1 MIGSEL
7 GAKARSRNSGR
18 TTVLLTGFGPFPLM
32 PRNATMD
39 LVPAVT
45 KQARQSMPDVVFVSE
60 ILPTEWMAAPA
71 RLKALLAE
79 IEPDVSIH
87 FGVSPRAR
95 GFEIETRAVNVCAPL
110 ADASGAL
117 PIQDC
122 IDSDGPDEL
131 NTQLPATHIV
141 NRLRRLSIPAH
152 LSRDAGTYLCNAAL
166 YTTLDAILSGGLNGL
181 GGTKGGFVH
190 IPARGVAKTPRLPST
205 ASLGATGAIRL
216 NWTQAVIGGVEI
228 VAACLGRA
236 SRPVVAGRGSGHRG
250 LVNGNPARPPQM
262 RRI

>member
-1 MIGSEL
+1 MIGSDL
-7 GAKARSRNSGR
+7 GAAPRSRNSGR
-18 TTVLLTGFGPFPLM
+18 TTVLLTGFGPFPMM

-39 LVPAVT
+39 LVPAVAER
-45 KQARQSMPDVVFVSE
+45 ARRSMPDVVFLTE
-60 ILPTEWMAAPA
+60 ILPTEWMAAPM

-122 IDSDGPDEL
+122 IDSNGPDQL
-131 NTQLPATHIV
+131 NTRLPAAQIV
-141 NRLRRLSIPAH
+141 HRLRRLCIPAY

-166 YTTLDAILSGGLNGL
+166 YTTLDTTMSSCLNGP
-181 GGTKGGFVH
+181 GGTRGGFVH
-190 IPARGVAKTPRLPST
+190 IPAGTLAKTSRLAST
-205 ASLGATGAIRL
+205 ASPGASGAIRL

-228 VAACLGRA
+228 VAASLGRA
-236 SRPVVAGRGSGHRG
+236 SRPTVS
-250 LVNGNPARPPQM
+250 ARSLAKDDLGPPL
-262 RRI
+262 RIQRL